1 MPDASRPLEQRRAK
15 HLAAIERSLTQAD
28 ESARVGDFIDALG
41 WLAVVE
47 AAGDDLSDQ
56 HRSKRE
62 LWQVAA
68 RDARAARQFATSA
81 P

>member
-15 HLAAIERSLTQAD
+15 HLAAIGRSLAQAD
-28 ESARVGDFIDALG
+28 ESARARDFIDALG

-47 AAGDDLSDQ
+47 AAGDGLSDE

-68 RDARAARQFATSA
+68 RDARAARQFAT
-81 P
+81 